1 MCFRTVILVAAQGGL
16 EWCFVAPDVLEAQRS
31 LRRTRSMASPPDIPI
46 QLFWRE
52 AKGKQGPSRRACSG
66 APKRRGHLGQGLEWT
81 GAGRG
86 RGQNGQGLEWAGG
99 AGMGWGWNGQGL
111 EWTGFGS

>member
-1 MCFRTVILVAAQGGL
+1 MCFRTVTLAAAQGGL

-52 AKGKQGPSRRACSG
+52 AKGKKGPSRRPCSG
-66 APKRRGHLGQGLEWT
+66 APERQGHFGQGLEWAGAGIDRGRNGRGLEWT
-81 GAGRG
+81 GAG
-86 RGQNGQGLEWAGG
+86 
-99 AGMGWGWNGQGL
+99 
-111 EWTGFGS
+111 S